1 MSDTQQSTKKF
12 ALPKYIHKDLENY
25 NRITVHFN
33 HKTAQRVPL
42 SEKIINIILQ
52 VKTLYGVD
60 NILTITTNKTYINI
74 YENYVKKVQKSAY
87 IKQNRGCILRVH
99 GQHKSNLFGW
109 SDQEDGDVLDKY
121 MSQQNIEKYQ
131 HNIVDVHDFCLSGMP
146 DVNLVKE
153 MIQPVAHATN
163 LCKDTYLSES
173 YVEYKLNLDA
183 VTCFVIREYID
194 DSKINIMLVTEMN
207 EEKKIL
213 PDKLAKFVDYVGN
226 INYIVNNTVDPV

>member
-1 MSDTQQSTKKF
+1 MSDTQQTTKKF
-12 ALPKYIHKDLENY
+12 DLTKYIHKDLENY
-25 NRITVHFN
+25 NRITVYFN
-33 HKTAQRVPL
+33 HKKAQHDTL
-42 SEKIINIILQ
+42 TEKIIDIILQ
-52 VKTLYGVD
+52 VKTLYGVN

-74 YENYVKKVQKSAY
+74 YENYFKKVQKSAY

-131 HNIVDVHDFCLSGMP
+131 HNIVDVHDFSLSEMP
-146 DVNLVKE
+146 EVNLVKE
-153 MIQPVAHATN
+153 MIRLVAHASN

-183 VTCFVIREYID
+183 VTCFIIREYID

-213 PDKLAKFVDYVGN
+213 PDKLTKFVDYISN
-226 INYIVNNTVDPV
+226 INYIVNNTVDIV

>member
-1 MSDTQQSTKKF
+1 MSKTQKGKIQLDL
-12 ALPKYIHKDLENY
+12 AKYIHKDLENY
-25 NRITVHFN
+25 NRITVQFN
-33 HKTAQRVPL
+33 HKTAHYIPL
-42 SEKIINIILQ
+42 YERIINIILQ

-109 SDQEDGDVLDKY
+109 SDQEDGDILDKY

-131 HNIVDVHDFCLSGMP
+131 HNIVDVHDFSLGGFA

-153 MIQPVAHATN
+153 LIQPVAHATN

-173 YVEYKLNLDA
+173 YVEYKLKLDPI
-183 VTCFVIREYID
+183 TCFVIREYISE
-194 DSKINIMLVTEMN
+194 SKINIMLVIEMN

-213 PDKLAKFVDYVGN
+213 PAKLAKFVDYVGN
-226 INYIVNNTVDPV
+226 INYIINNTVPTV